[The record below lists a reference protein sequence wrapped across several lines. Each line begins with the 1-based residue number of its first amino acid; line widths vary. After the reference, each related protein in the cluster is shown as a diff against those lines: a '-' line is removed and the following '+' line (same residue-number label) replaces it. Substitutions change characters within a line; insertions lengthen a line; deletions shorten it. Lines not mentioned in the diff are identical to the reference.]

1 MGILLCGC
9 CFSNL
14 TAKTNEIILIIADF
28 LSLFLLV
35 LCFVIIK
42 WEEISFINLILFI
55 LMLLIIIICFIFAI
69 LLRVW
74 RSSGAIKT
82 DKRGKA
88 INIVTAG
95 MALKIICLIVCVI
108 EEVVLMV
115 SFSKVIANC
124 IDDNEIFD
132 IYYRR
137 QLSKIGTS
145 CEEKKIIANREYYI
159 SYLTLS
165 YMEFMLILST
175 CILSILK
182 KRIINKIDIDLPE
195 VIGSMGQFGRQVIVV
210 HPEQVVGMPNNYN
223 YYPQNMNFA
232 PQNNYP
238 YSNSSRYINAQS
250 IQVARLNKINQNNS
264 SYTIKSKSD
273 VSSSNY

>member
-1 MGILLCGC
+1 M
-9 CFSNL
+9 
-14 TAKTNEIILIIADF
+14 
-28 LSLFLLV
+28 
-35 LCFVIIK
+35 
-42 WEEISFINLILFI
+42 
-55 LMLLIIIICFIFAI
+55 
-69 LLRVW
+69 
-74 RSSGAIKT
+74 
-82 DKRGKA
+82 
-88 INIVTAG
+88 
-95 MALKIICLIVCVI
+95 
-108 EEVVLMV
+108 
-115 SFSKVIANC
+115 
-124 IDDNEIFD
+124 
-132 IYYRR
+132 
-137 QLSKIGTS
+137 GTS

-210 HPEQVVGMPNNYN
+210 HPGQVVGMPNNYNYN

-238 YSNSSRYINAQS
+238 YSNSNRYINAQS
-250 IQVARLNKINQNNS
+250 IQVSRLNKINQNNS